1 MSGNKAIFD
10 TNVIIFASKGL
21 IDIEKLLDRYDRF
34 YISII
39 SYMEIYGYVFQDEN
53 ERRKIDNIIDNFE
66 IIEVDFSIA
75 QQVIQY
81 KQTVKKKIKLPD
93 AIILATAN
101 YLQAELITDDWD
113 DFINIDANVKII
125 TLEEFKYN

>member
-1 MSGNKAIFD
+1 MSGNKAILD

-53 ERRKIDNIIDNFE
+53 ERRKIDNLIDNFE